1 MAQSR
6 GALSRQADRLCER
19 GQQLQE
25 GLNILKHEFEMIL
38 EQRNY
43 YSNQTEYFGSVVR
56 RLDENSTRY
65 HRRGAQLVEAYE
77 QKQRATDE
85 LMRNAHLLGYW
96 GQAEGDGN
104 HPLQGEGNPEPGGPV
119 RQLLEKRETLVYE
132 TIYIYT
138 H

>member
-1 MAQSR
+1 MMAQSR
-6 GALSRQADRLCER
+6 GTLILQADRLGEK

-25 GLNILKHEFEMIL
+25 ELNILKHEFEMIL

-77 QKQRATDE
+77 QEQRATDE
-85 LMRNAHLLGYW
+85 LMRIYW
-96 GQAEGDGN
+96 AIGAKQQEMEIT
-104 HPLQGEGNPEPGGPV
+104 LT
-119 RQLLEKRETLVYE
+119 REREFWNQVDQTDDY
-132 TIYIYT
+132 
-138 H
+138 

>member
-6 GALSRQADRLCER
+6 GALIRQADRCEK

-25 GLNILKHEFEMIL
+25 DLNILKHEFEMIL

-77 QKQRATDE
+77 LEQRATDE
-85 LMRNAHLLGYW
+85 LMRIYW
-96 GQAEGDGN
+96 AIGAKQQEMEN
-104 HPLQGEGNPEPGGPV
+104 TLT
-119 RQLLEKRETLVYE
+119 REREIRNQVDQTDSY
-132 TIYIYT
+132 
-138 H
+138 